1 MRILRVALD
10 IPSDDFFDYL
20 PRDDEQADIGACVL
34 VPFGTRRAV
43 GVVMGVSDSSA
54 VPANRLR
61 RISKVMREIPPLPAD
76 LIALLRF
83 CSEYYQHPL
92 GQVVVNALPA
102 RLRNTRPVRAVSQAA
117 YRASGKALSAEVD
130 VLPARRTV
138 QRRLLQELKT
148 GRILNS
154 TDAAR
159 LASRPGPAIQELIRL
174 GLAEEVRDTDAI
186 LPEPEPA
193 PVLNS
198 GQRAAADAI
207 SSSLGQFQA
216 WLLHGITGSGKT
228 EVYLH
233 VLAEVMKRGGQGLVL
248 VPEISLTPALETR
261 FRHRFP
267 TQTVV
272 SLHSGLAAGERLRNW
287 VLAATGHARIIL
299 GTRLAVFTPL
309 PGLALIVVDEEHDT
323 SYKQEDGLRYSA
335 RDVAVFRAKRMGV
348 PVVLGSATPSL
359 ESLHNTARGRYQLLR
374 LTRRAVENAELPEIR
389 LVDLRREK
397 LEEGLAAPLL
407 DAIAARLGRGEQ
419 CLVFINRRGYA
430 PVLACPSCGWLSPCP
445 RCSSRLVMH
454 LDRQRLLCHHCG
466 HAERLPR
473 ACPDCGNQ
481 DLRPLG
487 HGTQRV
493 EAALTARFP
502 HARIARIDRDTA
514 RRKRS
519 WEEILSRIRNGHI
532 DILVGTQILSKGH
545 DLPSVSLV
553 CVLNPDSAL
562 FSSDFR
568 AAERLFAQLVQVAG
582 RAGRG
587 AIPGEVLVQTQFPD
601 HSLYLALCRHDFDAV
616 AAELLSDRRSA
627 GFPPFVHQALLRAE
641 SPRRAAVM
649 DFLARART
657 LVPAGGTAVTVFDP
671 VPALMARVA
680 GMERG
685 QLLVQSASRTELQ
698 RFLSSWRGRILDGE
712 ERRVRWALDVD
723 PLDA

>member
-10 IPSDDFFDYL
+10 IPSEEFFDYL
-20 PRDDEQADIGACVL
+20 LGEDQQADIGACVL
-34 VPFGTRRAV
+34 VPFGPRRAV
-43 GVVMGVSDSSA
+43 GVVMEVSDVSA
-54 VPANRLR
+54 VPPHRLR
-61 RISKVMREIPPLPAD
+61 PVTRVMAEIPPLPTD

-92 GQVVVNALPA
+92 GQAVVHALPA
-102 RLRNTRPVRAVSQAA
+102 RLRNSRPMRAMSQSA
-117 YRASGKALSAEVD
+117 YRASPKALNAGID
-130 VLPARRTV
+130 ILPPRRV
-138 QRRLLQELKT
+138 AQRRLLQALRT
-148 GRILNS
+148 GQIINGS
-154 TDAAR
+154 DAAA
-159 LASRPGPAIQELIRL
+159 LVSRPGPALQELVRL
-174 GLAEEVRDTDAI
+174 GLAEEVQGVQDP
-186 LPEPEPA
+186 LPEPEAAPA
-193 PVLNS
+193 LNS
-198 GQRAAADAI
+198 AQREAADAI
-207 SSSLGQFQA
+207 SGSLGRFQA

-233 VLAEVMKRGGQGLVL
+233 ALAEAMKRGGQGLVL
-248 VPEISLTPALETR
+248 VPEINLTPALEAR

-267 TQTVV
+267 GATVV
-272 SLHSGLAAGERLRNW
+272 SLHSGLGGGERLRNW
-287 VLAATGHARIIL
+287 VLAATGRARLVL
-299 GTRLAVFTPL
+299 GTRLSVFTPL
-309 PGLALIVVDEEHDT
+309 PRLALIVVDEEHDA
-323 SYKQEDGLRYSA
+323 SYKQQDGLRYSA
-335 RDVAVFRAKRMGV
+335 RDVAVFRAKRTGV

-359 ESLHNTARGRYQLLR
+359 ESLHNATRGRYRLLR

-397 LEEGLAAPLL
+397 LQDGLAAPLL
-407 DAIAARLGRGEQ
+407 DAIAVRLGRGEQ
-419 CLVFINRRGYA
+419 TLVFINRRGYA
-430 PVLACPSCGWLSPCP
+430 PVIACPSCGWLSPCP

-493 EAALTARFP
+493 EAALAARFP
-502 HARIARIDRDTA
+502 GARIARIDRDTA

-519 WEEILSRIRNGHI
+519 WEDVLTRIRDGHV

-601 HSLYLALCRHDFDAV
+601 HPLYLALCRHDFDAV
-616 AAELLSDRRSA
+616 TAELLSERRSA
-627 GFPPFVHQALLRAE
+627 EYPPFVHQALLRAE
-641 SPRRAAVM
+641 SPRHPAVM
-649 DFLARART
+649 DFLARTRA
-657 LVPAGGTAVTVFDP
+657 LAPAASKAVTVFDP

-685 QLLVQSASRTELQ
+685 QLLVQSASRSELQ
-698 RFLSSWRGRILDGE
+698 RFLATWRRRILDLE

-723 PLDA
+723 PLEA